1 MGAMK
6 DYMIGEESIAFNI
19 LKSMGIY
26 TEEERIRFFEEDI
39 PKLYDEEDEFWDDVN
54 KVGYKNGDVA
64 GVIVKWIY

>member
-1 MGAMK
+1 MGAIK
-6 DYMIGEESIAFNI
+6 DYMIGEESIAFNV

-39 PKLYDEEDEFWDDVN
+39 PELYDEENEFWDDVE
-54 KVGYKNGDVA
+54 KVGYKTGDVA